1 MFDKILVHEEGIE
14 RFLPC
19 PTCMVK
25 GKDRYFFDVGPGF
38 EPHDKMELCQSP
50 RFIDEDFGDTFIV
63 KEKHSLDSKQKCL
76 IGSKEQ
82 VSTLHQFLKD
92 GIQTIQKVAFREL
105 ECDLEVGHQIWIY
118 RDRRTSPCNPVAV
131 MMPYA
136 HVAVY
141 VGEEHGEKKVVHVEK
156 ASCLSGIMT
165 ATIKK
170 VPLAHVINPND
181 QGNARPTTKVQF
193 IYFLIPVF
201 LGHEIP
207 AVRHAINTRDQI
219 VAKANALAEP
229 PQLLFDYDHHNNC
242 EAFANL
248 LIGAADLES
257 GEGVKGVMGHHTH
270 PCIAAFC
277 CILDCFRCCRERK
290 HLCDVVQG
298 RLKKRGLSK

>member
-136 HVAVY
+136 HVAVF
-141 VGEEHGEKKVVHVEK
+141 VGVEDGQKKVVHVTK
-156 ASCLSGIMT
+156 ASLMDGIMT

-170 VPLAHVINPND
+170 DSINAVINPD
-181 QGNARPTTKVQF
+181 DR
-193 IYFLIPVF
+193 
-201 LGHEIP
+201 
-207 AVRHAINTRDQI
+207 
-219 VAKANALAEP
+219 
-229 PQLLFDYDHHNNC
+229 
-242 EAFANL
+242 
-248 LIGAADLES
+248 
-257 GEGVKGVMGHHTH
+257 
-270 PCIAAFC
+270 
-277 CILDCFRCCRERK
+277 
-290 HLCDVVQG
+290 G
-298 RLKKRGLSK
+298 RWT